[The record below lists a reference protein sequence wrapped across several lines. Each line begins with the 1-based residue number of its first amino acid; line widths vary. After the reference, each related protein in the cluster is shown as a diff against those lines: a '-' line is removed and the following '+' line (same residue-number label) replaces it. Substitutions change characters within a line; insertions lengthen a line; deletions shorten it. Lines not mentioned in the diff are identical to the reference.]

1 MDTNPSLYQAVRMV
15 RKSLAMQG
23 IRIPRIGRVL
33 VLLSFGEGY
42 SQAVLGL
49 VDLLLMGGTPDP
61 SICSSARAENLQ
73 VNWKQSFRL
82 GTPPTHHV
90 CSTLKRGRAAII
102 FCHQNVGMLV
112 LLR

>member
-73 VNWKQSFRL
+73 VNWKQFFRL
-82 GTPPTHHV
+82 GTPPHPPRLFHFEKGGELLLIFVIKTLV
-90 CSTLKRGRAAII
+90 CL
-102 FCHQNVGMLV
+102 FC
-112 LLR
+112 